1 MVPSADASI
10 RGMDPDMNG
19 AESLARTLLACGIDT
34 CFANPG
40 TSEMHFVSALDRVEG
55 LRCVLGLA
63 ETVVAGFAD
72 GYARM
77 AARPAA
83 TLFHCGPGLGNAIA
97 NLHNA
102 RRAHSPIVNI
112 VGDQATWH
120 RPHDAPLTADTE
132 GLARAVSCWVRT
144 SASAAAVGMDAAE
157 AVRAATT
164 APGGVATLVLP
175 ADCAWDGG
183 GRPGTP
189 LQPPA
194 AARVPQERIRSIAEA
209 LRGGGK
215 ATVVLSG
222 AALGEAG
229 LRAANRIAHATGA
242 QLRTPT
248 QVPRMARGRGRVPVD
263 RIPYVVDAAVK
274 VLGDSKHL
282 VLAGA
287 KAPVGFFAYP
297 GKPST
302 LWPAGCAVHALA
314 EPGEDVVAALE
325 ALADE
330 LGAVREPPVR
340 EDYAKP
346 ELHGGP
352 FKPEAFGLTLA
363 ALLPENAIVAEDAV
377 TSGRALFPVTMG
389 AAPHD
394 WIQIT
399 GGAIGHAFPAATG
412 AAIACRDRKVVCL
425 QADGAGMYSLQSLW
439 TQAREKLDVVNV
451 VFANRRYAILQG
463 ELAAVG
469 AQPGPASKEL
479 FDLARPEI
487 RWTKLAEGMGVE
499 AVRVETLE
507 AFTDAFT
514 AARARRG
521 PFLIEFSI

>member
-1 MVPSADASI
+1 
-10 RGMDPDMNG
+10 MNG
-19 AESLARTLLACGIDT
+19 AESLARTLVAGGVEV

-40 TSEMHFVSALDRVEG
+40 TSEMHFVSALDRVAG

-63 ETVVAGFAD
+63 ETAVAGFAD
-72 GYARM
+72 GYGRM
-77 AARPAA
+77 ACKPAA

-102 RRAHSPIVNI
+102 RRAFSPIVNI
-112 VGDQATWH
+112 VGDHATYH
-120 RPHDAPLTADTE
+120 QPLDAPLGFQTE
-132 GLARAVSCWVRT
+132 TLAHTVSSWVRM
-144 SASAAAVGMDAAE
+144 AATAQDVGPLAAE
-157 AVRAATT
+157 AIQAARRP
-164 APGGVATLVLP
+164 PGGTATLVLP
-175 ADCAWDGG
+175 ADCAWNEGAA
-183 GRPGTP
+183 PGKP
-189 LQPPA
+189 LPA
-194 AARVPQERIRSIAEA
+194 MAGAPVSQDQIREIAKA
-209 LRGGGK
+209 LRSGQK
-215 ATVVLSG
+215 SMLVLSN
-222 AALGEAG
+222 AALSEAG
-229 LRAANRIAHATGA
+229 LLAANRIAHATGA

-248 QVPRMARGRGRVPVD
+248 QVPRMPRGRGRVPVD
-263 RIPYVVDAAVK
+263 RIPYVVDAALK
-274 VLGDSKHL
+274 VLEGTKHL
-282 VLAGA
+282 VLVGA

-302 LWPAGCAVHALA
+302 LWPKDCSVHTLAALEQDA
-314 EPGEDVVAALE
+314 VAALE

-330 LGAVREPPVR
+330 LGAPRQAPIRDDV
-340 EDYAKP
+340 AKP

-363 ALLPENAIVAEDAV
+363 ALLPENAIITEDAV
-377 TSGRALFPVTMG
+377 TSGRALFPLSWG

-399 GGAIGHAFPAATG
+399 GGAIGYAFPSATG
-412 AAIACRDRKVVCL
+412 AAIACPDRKVICL
-425 QADGAGMYSLQSLW
+425 QADGAGMYSLQALW
-439 TQAREKLDVVNV
+439 TQAREKLDVINV

-469 AQPGPASKEL
+469 AQPGPASNAL
-479 FDLARPEI
+479 FDLSRPEI

-514 AARARRG
+514 AARGKRG

>member
-1 MVPSADASI
+1 
-10 RGMDPDMNG
+10 MNG
-19 AESLARTLLACGIDT
+19 AESLARTLVAGGVDT

-40 TSEMHFVSALDRVEG
+40 TSEMHFVSALDRVAG

-63 ETVVAGFAD
+63 ETAVAGFAD

-77 AARPAA
+77 AGKPAA

-102 RRAHSPIVNI
+102 KRAFTPIVNI
-112 VGDQATWH
+112 VGDHATYH

-132 GLARAVSCWVRT
+132 GLARTVSAWVHTST
-144 SASAAAVGMDAAE
+144 SASSVGADAAAAIKAA
-157 AVRAATT
+157 RTP
-164 APGGVATLVLP
+164 PGGTATLILP
-175 ADCAWDGG
+175 ADCAWNEGAE
-183 GRPGTP
+183 PGAP
-189 LQPPA
+189 LAPPA
-194 AARVPQERIRSIAEA
+194 RAAVSAATIRKIANA
-209 LRGGGK
+209 LRSGQPSML
-215 ATVVLSG
+215 VLSG
-222 AALGEAG
+222 AALDEAG

-242 QLRTPT
+242 KLRTPT
-248 QVPRMARGRGRVPVD
+248 QIPRMARGRGRVPVD
-263 RIPYVVDAAVK
+263 RIPYVVDAALK
-274 VLGDSKHL
+274 VLEGTKHL

-287 KAPVGFFAYP
+287 KPPVGFFAYP

-302 LWPAGCAVHALA
+302 LWPEDCAVHTLATVDQDIVGALQ
-314 EPGEDVVAALE
+314 

-330 LGAVREPPVR
+330 LAAPRDAPIRDDV
-340 EDYAKP
+340 AKP

-352 FKPEAFGLTLA
+352 FNPEAFGLTLA

-377 TSGRALFPVTMG
+377 TSGRALFPLTWG

-412 AAIACRDRKVVCL
+412 AAVACRDRKVICL
-425 QADGAGMYSLQSLW
+425 QADGAGMYSLQALW
-439 TQAREKLDVVNV
+439 TQAREKLDVINV

-479 FDLARPEI
+479 FDLSRPEI

-507 AFTDAFT
+507 AFADVFASACTK
-514 AARARRG
+514 RG